1 MTMITSTMLADM
13 HVRRENGESV
23 ADIAARYN
31 VKPMAAYQRLRRNY
45 GLGKTAP
52 RIFSAPTSAND
63 NAEPVAKDVVMS
75 PHNGGCSTLSG
86 LMPVSL
92 PRVAANDNID
102 DADLQAGLA
111 VNDYALR
118 GGLEVQVAA

>member
-1 MTMITSTMLADM
+1 MTLITSTMLADM
-13 HVRRENGESV
+13 HARRENGESV

-31 VKPMAAYQRLRRNY
+31 VKPMAAYQRLRRTY
-45 GLGKTAP
+45 GRQKQRALIP
-52 RIFSAPTSAND
+52 AND
-63 NAEPVAKDVVMS
+63 NNPERATHLA

-92 PRVAANDNID
+92 PRVLAAANDNARASED
-102 DADLQAGLA
+102 DLAAGQA

-118 GGLEVQVAA
+118 GAREVQVAA

>member
-1 MTMITSTMLADM
+1 MTLITSTMLADM
-13 HVRRENGESV
+13 HARRENGESV

-31 VKPMAAYQRLRRNY
+31 VKPMAAYQRLRRTY
-45 GLGKTAP
+45 GLQKQRAFIP
-52 RIFSAPTSAND
+52 AND
-63 NAEPVAKDVVMS
+63 NNPDRKTHMA

-92 PRVAANDNID
+92 PRVLAAANDN
-102 DADLQAGLA
+102 AEDLSAGQA

-118 GGLEVQVAA
+118 SAREARVAA

>member
-13 HVRRENGESV
+13 HARRENGESV
-23 ADIAARYN
+23 ADIAARHN
-31 VKPMAAYQRLRRNY
+31 IKPMSAYQRLRRNC
-45 GLGKTAP
+45 GLSKTAP

-63 NAEPVAKDVVMS
+63 NPVPKDVVMS

-102 DADLQAGLA
+102 DADLQAGQA

-118 GGLEVQVAA
+118 GVAA

>member
-1 MTMITSTMLADM
+1 MTLITSTMLADM
-13 HVRRENGESV
+13 HARRENGESV

-31 VKPMAAYQRLRRNY
+31 VKPMAAYQRLRRKH
-45 GLGKTAP
+45 GLGVNAP
-52 RIFSAPTSAND
+52 RIYSAPTPAND
-63 NAEPVAKDVVMS
+63 NLSDDGHEKMTRMA

-92 PRVAANDNID
+92 PRVLTAANDN
-102 DADLQAGLA
+102 DADLQAGQA

-118 GGLEVQVAA
+118 SEQVAA

>member
-1 MTMITSTMLADM
+1 MTLITSTMLADM
-13 HVRRENGESV
+13 HARRENGESV

-31 VKPMAAYQRLRRNY
+31 VKPMAAYQRLRRTY
-45 GLGKTAP
+45 GLHKQRAIIP
-52 RIFSAPTSAND
+52 AND
-63 NAEPVAKDVVMS
+63 NNPDRITRLA

-92 PRVAANDNID
+92 PRVPTAANDNAD
-102 DADLQAGLA
+102 DLAAGQA

-118 GGLEVQVAA
+118 SERVAA

>member
-1 MTMITSTMLADM
+1 MTLIDSTMLADM
-13 HVRRENGESV
+13 HARRENGESV

-31 VKPMAAYQRLRRNY
+31 VKPMAAYQRLRRTY
-45 GLGKTAP
+45 GLQKQRAFIP
-52 RIFSAPTSAND
+52 AND
-63 NAEPVAKDVVMS
+63 NNTERMTRMA

-92 PRVAANDNID
+92 PRVLTAANDNASASED
-102 DADLQAGLA
+102 DLAAGEA

-118 GGLEVQVAA
+118 GKQVAA

>member
-1 MTMITSTMLADM
+1 MTLITSTMLADM
-13 HVRRENGESV
+13 HARRENGESV

-31 VKPMAAYQRLRRNY
+31 IKPMAAYQRLRRNY
-45 GLGKTAP
+45 GLGKPAP

-63 NAEPVAKDVVMS
+63 NDEPVAKDVVMS

-86 LMPVSL
+86 LMPVSV
-92 PRVAANDNID
+92 PRVLTAANDNAD
-102 DADLQAGLA
+102 DLAAGQA

-118 GGLEVQVAA
+118 GVAA

>member
-13 HVRRENGESV
+13 HARRKNGESV

-31 VKPMAAYQRLRRNY
+31 IKPMSAYQRLRRAY
-45 GLGKTAP
+45 GLSMTAP
-52 RIFSAPTSAND
+52 RIFSAPAND
-63 NAEPVAKDVVMS
+63 NCADRSVVMT

-92 PRVAANDNID
+92 PRVVTAANDND
-102 DADLQAGLA
+102 SDLQAGQA
-111 VNDYALR
+111 VNEYALGQELR
-118 GGLEVQVAA
+118 VAA

>member
-1 MTMITSTMLADM
+1 MTKINPQMLADM
-13 HVRRENGESV
+13 HARRENGESV

-31 VKPMAAYQRLRRNY
+31 VKPMATYQRLRRTY
-45 GLGKTAP
+45 GLQKQRAFIP
-52 RIFSAPTSAND
+52 AND
-63 NAEPVAKDVVMS
+63 NSPDRVTHLA

-92 PRVAANDNID
+92 PRVLAAANDN
-102 DADLQAGLA
+102 AEDLAAGQA

-118 GGLEVQVAA
+118 GEQVAA

>member
-1 MTMITSTMLADM
+1 MTLITSNMLADM
-13 HVRRENGESV
+13 HARRENGESV
-23 ADIAARYN
+23 ADIAARHN
-31 VKPMAAYQRLRRNY
+31 VKPMAAYQRLRRAY
-45 GLGKTAP
+45 GLHKQRAFIP
-52 RIFSAPTSAND
+52 AND
-63 NAEPVAKDVVMS
+63 NNPDRTTHLA

-102 DADLQAGLA
+102 DADLQAGQA

-118 GGLEVQVAA
+118 GVACGQVAV

>member
-1 MTMITSTMLADM
+1 MTLITSTMLADM
-13 HVRRENGESV
+13 HARRENGESV

-31 VKPMAAYQRLRRNY
+31 VKRMAAYQRLRRTF
-45 GLGKTAP
+45 GLAKP
-52 RIFSAPTSAND
+52 RAVIPAND
-63 NAEPVAKDVVMS
+63 NNPDRTTHLA

-92 PRVAANDNID
+92 PRVPTAANDNAD
-102 DADLQAGLA
+102 DLAAGQA

-118 GGLEVQVAA
+118 GAPREQEAA

>member
-1 MTMITSTMLADM
+1 MTLITSTMLADM
-13 HVRRENGESV
+13 HARRENGESV

-31 VKPMAAYQRLRRNY
+31 VKPMAAYQRLRRTY
-45 GLGKTAP
+45 GLHKQRAFIP
-52 RIFSAPTSAND
+52 AND
-63 NAEPVAKDVVMS
+63 NNPDRTTHLS

-92 PRVAANDNID
+92 PRVLAAANDNARASED
-102 DADLQAGLA
+102 DLAAGRA

-118 GGLEVQVAA
+118 GEQVAA

>member
-1 MTMITSTMLADM
+1 MTLITSTMLADM
-13 HVRRENGESV
+13 HARRENGESV

-31 VKPMAAYQRLRRNY
+31 VKPMAAYQRLRRTY
-45 GLGKTAP
+45 GLHKQRAV
-52 RIFSAPTSAND
+52 IPTND
-63 NAEPVAKDVVMS
+63 NNPDRTTHLA

-92 PRVAANDNID
+92 PRVLAAANDND
-102 DADLQAGLA
+102 EDLAAGQA

>member
-1 MTMITSTMLADM
+1 MTLITSTMLADM
-13 HVRRENGESV
+13 HARRENGESV

-31 VKPMAAYQRLRRNY
+31 VKPMAAYQRLRRTF
-45 GLGKTAP
+45 GLATP
-52 RIFSAPTSAND
+52 RAVIPAND
-63 NAEPVAKDVVMS
+63 NNPERMTHLA

-92 PRVAANDNID
+92 PRVLTAANDN
-102 DADLQAGLA
+102 AEDLAAGQA

-118 GGLEVQVAA
+118 GGREVQVAA

>member
-1 MTMITSTMLADM
+1 MTLITSNMLADM
-13 HVRRENGESV
+13 HARRENGESV

-31 VKPMAAYQRLRRNY
+31 VKPMAAYQRLRRAY
-45 GLGKTAP
+45 GLHKQRAFIP
-52 RIFSAPTSAND
+52 AND
-63 NAEPVAKDVVMS
+63 NNLDRETHLA

-92 PRVAANDNID
+92 PRVLAAANDN
-102 DADLQAGLA
+102 AEDLAAGQA

-118 GGLEVQVAA
+118 GVASGQVAA

>member
-1 MTMITSTMLADM
+1 MTLITSTMLADM
-13 HVRRENGESV
+13 HARRENGESV

-31 VKPMAAYQRLRRNY
+31 VKPMAAYQRLRRTY
-45 GLGKTAP
+45 GLQKQRAFIP
-52 RIFSAPTSAND
+52 AND
-63 NAEPVAKDVVMS
+63 NNPDRVTRLA

-102 DADLQAGLA
+102 DADLQAGEA

-118 GGLEVQVAA
+118 GAREQVAA

>member
-1 MTMITSTMLADM
+1 MTKINPQMLADM
-13 HVRRENGESV
+13 HARRENGESV

-31 VKPMAAYQRLRRNY
+31 VKPMAAYQRLRRTY
-45 GLGKTAP
+45 GLQKP
-52 RIFSAPTSAND
+52 RAVIPAND
-63 NAEPVAKDVVMS
+63 NNSDRTTHLA

-92 PRVAANDNID
+92 PRVLAAANDN
-102 DADLQAGLA
+102 AEDLAAGQA

-118 GGLEVQVAA
+118 GGREVQVAA

>member
-1 MTMITSTMLADM
+1 MTIITSTMLADM
-13 HVRRENGESV
+13 HARRENSESV

-31 VKPMAAYQRLRRNY
+31 VKPMAAYQRLRRTY
-45 GLGKTAP
+45 GLHKQHAFIP
-52 RIFSAPTSAND
+52 AND
-63 NAEPVAKDVVMS
+63 NNPDRTTHLA

-92 PRVAANDNID
+92 PRVLAAANDNAPVSED
-102 DADLQAGLA
+102 DLAAGQA

-118 GGLEVQVAA
+118 SERVAA